1 MRSFGSLHEAS
12 ILSVLCLSK
21 EIGRYLAAIS
31 PPSALVARPAKVS
44 HRPASRPA
52 GLSFSFIRPTRSQL
66 LVYETAHASG
76 TRFVGGATQD
86 SCCFS
91 RRELAVETMLT
102 RRRRGLPTLHQL
114 GCAGRASDV
123 RWWRGGRDRDGP
135 QASCPMSAIARA
147 SNRRFALPAAV
158 RHGLVNFAF
167 PVAGPAATRSR
178 TTPSPTGNLWS
189 FQVR

>member
-1 MRSFGSLHEAS
+1 MDARKTLAIAGALIALATVLGAFGAHALKAH
-12 ILSVLCLSK
+12 LSQDK
-21 EIGRYLAAIS
+21 
-31 PPSALVARPAKVS
+31 
-44 HRPASRPA
+44 
-52 GLSFSFIRPTRSQL
+52 L

-91 RRELAVETMLT
+91 RRELVVETMLT

-135 QASCPMSAIARA
+135 
-147 SNRRFALPAAV
+147 
-158 RHGLVNFAF
+158 
-167 PVAGPAATRSR
+167 
-178 TTPSPTGNLWS
+178 
-189 FQVR
+189 